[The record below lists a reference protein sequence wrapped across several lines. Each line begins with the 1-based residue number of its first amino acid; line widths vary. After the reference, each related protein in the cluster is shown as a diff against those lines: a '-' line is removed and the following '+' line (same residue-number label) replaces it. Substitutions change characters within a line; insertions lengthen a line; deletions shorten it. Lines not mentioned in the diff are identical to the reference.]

1 MGDVQNR
8 NSFGGQLVPKLK
20 TIVFGLV
27 AAVCFILIFLLNR
40 KYPLCL
46 DDWTYS
52 FVYGENPAKRISS
65 MSDIFRSQYNHYF
78 MWGGRSVVHFIAQW
92 LLMQNECLL
101 DILNSLVYTA
111 YVFLLYKT

>member
-52 FVYGENPAKRISS
+52 LFMEKIRLKEYLPCRILSVPSTIIILCGE
-65 MSDIFRSQYNHYF
+65 
-78 MWGGRSVVHFIAQW
+78 GGVLS
-92 LLMQNECLL
+92 
-101 DILNSLVYTA
+101 ILSHSGY
-111 YVFLLYKT
+111 